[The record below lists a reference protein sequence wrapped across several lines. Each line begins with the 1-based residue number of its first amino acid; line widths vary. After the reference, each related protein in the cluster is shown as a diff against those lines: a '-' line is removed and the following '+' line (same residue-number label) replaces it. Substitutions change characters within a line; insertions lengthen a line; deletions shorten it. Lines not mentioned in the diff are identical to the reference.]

1 MLYSDLNSG
10 SIIPKSLDFSSP
22 KMWLKCSLYSK
33 NCFFLTSGYLLQA
46 SDNLNFF
53 WYPLKVWVVRSR
65 LYFRNPVKGILWT
78 INRDKKNLHYSVYR
92 LYVVVKVYQASSIN
106 LISPLFQSLHH
117 YHTPEQTTK
126 RDLKISAKEKTWTT
140 TKLYHMYICKK
151 LFVDQKAV
159 HTVVK
164 LLKNTLLWAL

>member
-1 MLYSDLNSG
+1 MLCSDLNSG

-46 SDNLNFF
+46 PDNLNFF
-53 WYPLKVWVVRSR
+53 RYPLKVWVVRSR

-106 LISPLFQSLHH
+106 LISPLFESLHH
-117 YHTPEQTTK
+117 YHTLCEQPKETWKFQPRKKPEPQQNYMTCIFVTDYLWIK
-126 RDLKISAKEKTWTT
+126 R
-140 TKLYHMYICKK
+140 LYI
-151 LFVDQKAV
+151 
-159 HTVVK
+159 
-164 LLKNTLLWAL
+164 LL